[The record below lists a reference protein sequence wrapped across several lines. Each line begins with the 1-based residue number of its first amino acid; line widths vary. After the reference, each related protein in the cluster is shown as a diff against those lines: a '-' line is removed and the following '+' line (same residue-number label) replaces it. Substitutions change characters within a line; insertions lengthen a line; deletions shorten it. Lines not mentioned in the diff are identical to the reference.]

1 MTTRQCWIDINF
13 LSQWTKPRRVIFITH
28 FLHIIKDTRR
38 HGQELLYK
46 ICKAYSMMKTFI
58 KNSFFLLLYHCS
70 ICQRNS
76 ILCFGENQE
85 WLWDF
90 YKNSFEDHHCKFCQL
105 ERLSRAVTGPA
116 QSLFWSEPGSSYVWT
131 PVASDSFYCQ
141 VPTLHGLLYHWLT
154 TLWRIEHN
162 LSCSLGSPK
171 DLKERFSVSWIWRY
185 LEGNGNPLQCSCL
198 ENPRDGGAWWAAVY
212 GVTQSRTRLK
222 WLSLA

>member
-141 VPTLHGLLYHWLT
+141 VPTLHGLPHHWLT
-154 TLWRIEHN
+154 AFWGRVNPISHILAKIEN
-162 LSCSLGSPK
+162 SL
-171 DLKERFSVSWIWRY
+171 Y
-185 LEGNGNPLQCSCL
+185 
-198 ENPRDGGAWWAAVY
+198 
-212 GVTQSRTRLK
+212 LK
-222 WLSLA
+222 WFQFSSFPFFLKKRTLIQKYWPKGSIWIFSQDYFIICEKLKY

>member
-1 MTTRQCWIDINF
+1 MARNCSTRSARPTLWWRHSSRTVFSCCC
-13 LSQWTKPRRVIFITH
+13 ITAAYARGTV
-28 FLHIIKDTRR
+28 FCVLV
-38 HGQELLYK
+38 K
-46 ICKAYSMMKTFI
+46 I
-58 KNSFFLLLYHCS
+58 
-70 ICQRNS
+70 RNDY
-76 ILCFGENQE
+76 
-85 WLWDF
+85 LWDF

-105 ERLSRAVTGPA
+105 ERLSRAITGPA

>member
-85 WLWDF
+85 WLF
-90 YKNSFEDHHCKFCQL
+90 M
-105 ERLSRAVTGPA
+105 RLL
-116 QSLFWSEPGSSYVWT
+116 QK
-131 PVASDSFYCQ
+131 Q
-141 VPTLHGLLYHWLT
+141 
-154 TLWRIEHN
+154 LWRPSLQI
-162 LSCSLGSPK
+162 LSVRETVKGSHWTCTITF
-171 DLKERFSVSWIWRY
+171 LIWTWK
-185 LEGNGNPLQCSCL
+185 LICMNPSGFWLLLLSSSHS
-198 ENPRDGGAWWAAVY
+198 AW
-212 GVTQSRTRLK
+212 SS
-222 WLSLA
+222 LSLTYYFVKDWT